1 MQQTRE
7 EGNNPCIYIPAIV
20 NWLVK
25 KREPCPWILAPSSQC
40 ALIKGGRRGTA
51 EKYYKLETKTKLLFS
66 WFWYYLTILR
76 KISIS
81 KDEWQYDN
89 HQFQTT
95 AMTRLTERLLK
106 NNIKVLKKKKK
117 RKLLYYLAAHLAQK
131 KHYFQTVSAIS
142 LNISINYKDV
152 FKHIPLSL
160 KLHCL

>member
-51 EKYYKLETKTKLLFS
+51 EKYYKLETKTKLIFS

-106 NNIKVLKKKKK
+106 NNIKVLKKKRKENSYIILQLILLRKNTIFK
-117 RKLLYYLAAHLAQK
+117 RCQQYL
-131 KHYFQTVSAIS
+131 
-142 LNISINYKDV
+142 
-152 FKHIPLSL
+152 
-160 KLHCL
+160 